1 MHWSLYFDRFDI
13 ETLFRKHTA
22 KDDEIFKQAKEH
34 EEKIVH
40 SAIAKDS
47 NETFGRLASNG
58 LRINTDCL
66 QVRKLF
72 VNMLTQKNARLL
84 QN

>member
-1 MHWSLYFDRFDI
+1 MYFDRFDI
-13 ETLFRKHTA
+13 QTLFRKHTA
-22 KDDEIFKQAKEH
+22 KDDEMFKQAREH
-34 EEKIVH
+34 EEKIVQ

-47 NETFGRLASNG
+47 NETFERLASNG
-58 LRINTDCL
+58 FRINTDCL

-72 VNMLTQKNARLL
+72 VNMLKQKNARLS